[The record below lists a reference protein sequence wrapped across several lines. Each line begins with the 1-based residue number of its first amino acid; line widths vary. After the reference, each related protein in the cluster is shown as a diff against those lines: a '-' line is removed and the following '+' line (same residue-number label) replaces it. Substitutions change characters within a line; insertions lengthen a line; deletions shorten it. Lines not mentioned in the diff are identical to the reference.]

1 MSEITAIGR
10 SNLEYYVPFLSEGLY
25 DDLEDE
31 DLLWLY
37 GIESDEGMAIGAAAV
52 RQIGTWAEITW
63 FAIGEEFRGAG
74 NGQSAFLQLLY
85 ELKMLG
91 MERVVVH
98 LPVNADPKL
107 YRLFEGCSP
116 HITDQDECSCIT
128 RIGTLD
134 RLSFLKHSKKNAL
147 PLSLLKDRDLKL
159 LGEKLALYHM
169 DYMPLPIKKEDY
181 FAKASSVYM
190 EHGKPRAVLLLK
202 KQKKRI
208 HIVFMASFSKN
219 PLAIMELLCQTMEV
233 LRDYP
238 KNTVVTMNLADQRM
252 VNLMRYFF
260 RDIEDAY
267 VKILPVRRC
276 EISLND
282 RKFR

>member
-10 SNLEYYVPFLSEGLY
+10 SNLEYYAPFFSEGLW
-25 DDLEDE
+25 DDQEDE

-37 GIESDEGMAIGAAAV
+37 GIENNEGMAIGAAAV
-52 RQIGTWAEITW
+52 RQIGTWAEMIW

-74 NGQSAFLQLLY
+74 NGQSAFLQILY

-91 MERVVVH
+91 MERVVMH

-116 HITDQDECSCIT
+116 HMADQDECTCIT

-134 RLSFLKHSKKNAL
+134 RLLFLKHKKKNAL
-147 PLSLLKDRDLKL
+147 PLSQMKERELRS
-159 LGEKLALYHM
+159 LGEKLTLYHM
-169 DYMPLPIKKEDY
+169 DHIPLPIKKEDY
-181 FAKASSVYM
+181 FAMASSVYM
-190 EHGKPRAVLLLK
+190 EQGMPKAVLLLK
-202 KQKKRI
+202 KQKKSIR
-208 HIVFMASFSKN
+208 IVFMASFSRN
-219 PLAIMELLCQTMEV
+219 PLAVMELLCQTMEV
-233 LRDYP
+233 LREYP
-238 KNTVVTMNLADQRM
+238 KNTVVIMNLADQRM
-252 VNLMRYFF
+252 VDLMRYFF
-260 RDIEDAY
+260 RNIEDDY

-276 EISLND
+276 EISLNS